1 MPMSLPRR
9 FAIVDVESTGA
20 HPVRD
25 RITEIAILRVEDGE
39 VVARWESLVAP
50 GQPIPP
56 LIEQVTGISD
66 AMVADAP
73 PFDAIADTVAALL
86 EGCVFVAHS
95 ARFDFG
101 FIKNAFERIGRAFDA
116 QVLCTVKLSRALYP
130 QHHKHGLDALI
141 ERHGLSCAVRH
152 RAMGDVDVLWQFVCL
167 VEAEFP
173 RDVLSRAIER
183 AMKAPVQP
191 PGLPEGELEAVPDVP
206 GLYLFYAQP
215 EAAGGQREVPLFVGR
230 AQSLRA
236 RVREHFGPA
245 ARKGRDA
252 ELAAQ
257 VRRVEWVGTAG
268 ELDTSLREA
277 ALLRSFQPRF
287 NRPHEPADGAFALRL
302 LPNRRRP
309 PIFETVLIAGTDP
322 AGWPGLHGVFRNRR
336 EADNVL
342 RELAMLYRLCPQ
354 RLGLEGGSGPC
365 SAQASRRCAGVC
377 ARRETPAE
385 HDARLAGALAGVGL
399 KPWPW
404 AGPVVIEEAHPVSG
418 RHRLQLFDRWCH
430 LGSVDAE
437 AGEAALHELAA
448 SAARAFDADVWRMF
462 VRWLAVPAHL
472 AQLKPLAPETVR
484 G

>member
-1 MPMSLPRR
+1 MSLPRR
-9 FAIVDVESTGA
+9 FAIIDVESTGA

-39 VVARWESLVAP
+39 VRARWESLIAP

-56 LIEQVTGISD
+56 LIEEVTGISD

-73 PFDAIADTVAALL
+73 TFDTVADKVAGLL

-101 FIKNAFERIGRAFDA
+101 FIKNAFERIGRSFDA
-116 QVLCTVKLSRALYP
+116 EVLCTVKLSRALYP

-141 ERHGLSCAVRH
+141 ERHGLVCTIRH
-152 RAMGDVDVLWQFVCL
+152 RAMGDVDVLWQFVRQ
-167 VEAEFP
+167 VQAAFP
-173 RDVLSRAIER
+173 EEILARAVAR
-183 AMKAPVQP
+183 AMKAPAQP
-191 PGLPEGELEAVPDVP
+191 PGLAEGELEAIPDVP
-206 GLYLFYAQP
+206 GLYLFYAEP
-215 EAAGGQREVPLFVGR
+215 EAMAGRREVPLFVGR

-236 RVREHFGPA
+236 RVREHFGAA

-252 ELAAQ
+252 ELAAR
-257 VRRVEWVGTAG
+257 VRRVEWVETAG

-277 ALLRSFQPRF
+277 ALLRNFQPRF

-302 LPNRRRP
+302 LPNRKRP
-309 PIFETVLIAGTDP
+309 PIFEAVPVAGTDP
-322 AGWPGLHGVFRNRR
+322 AAWSGQYGVFRNRR

-354 RLGLEGGSGPC
+354 RLGLEGGTGPC
-365 SAQASRRCAGVC
+365 SAHGSRRCAGVC
-377 ARRETPAE
+377 ARRESAAE
-385 HDARLAGALAGVGL
+385 HDARLAGALEGVG
-399 KPWPW
+399 PRAWPW
-404 AGPVVIEEAHPVSG
+404 GGAVAVEETHAVSG

-437 AGEAALHELAA
+437 AGEVALRE
-448 SAARAFDADVWRMF
+448 RAVTTPRCFDVDLWRMF
-462 VRWLAVPAHL
+462 ARWLAVPAHL
-472 AQLKPLAPETVR
+472 AQVRPLEPSAVAR
-484 G
+484 